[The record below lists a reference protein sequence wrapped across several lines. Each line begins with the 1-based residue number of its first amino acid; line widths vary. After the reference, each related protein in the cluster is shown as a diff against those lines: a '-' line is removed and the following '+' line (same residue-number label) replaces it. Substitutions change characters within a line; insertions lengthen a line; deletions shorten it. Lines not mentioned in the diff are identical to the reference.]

1 MGEPN
6 WSEVIQAVAAVLGVV
21 GIGGALVY
29 SGLQAKG
36 LQQQVQMQT
45 EADER
50 GRRVEQA
57 QLDLSLMSLM
67 MELDTLFV
75 ERPHLYPYFNDNEA
89 IPHENACLRSEVLSC
104 AELILDYA
112 DMIARQQRCGQI
124 PDDDEKGWIE
134 LLSSYYEGSPAVRD
148 QFKRFER
155 GYQAGVRKLLDI
167 DLGEVGLPS
176 KTDYRHRPGGIGA
189 KPPI

>member
-6 WSEVIQAVAAVLGVV
+6 WSEAVQAIAAVLGVV

-29 SGLQAKG
+29 SGLQARG
-36 LQQQVQMQT
+36 LQQQIQMQT

-50 GRRVEQA
+50 GRLVERA
-57 QLDLSLMSLM
+57 QLDLSLMRLM
-67 MELDTLFV
+67 MDLDILFV

-89 IPHENACLRSEVLSC
+89 IPPQGGELRGEVLSC

-124 PDDDEKGWIE
+124 PKEDEEGWIE
-134 LLSSYYEGSPAVRD
+134 LLSSYYAGSPAVRD
-148 QFKRFER
+148 QFTRFQG
-155 GYQAGVRKLLDI
+155 GYQAGVRTLLGI
-167 DLGEVGLPS
+167 DRYQAEQSIDEAFGISDEPGHLLG
-176 KTDYRHRPGGIGA
+176 
-189 KPPI
+189 